1 MSHIVTNWLNDS
13 KLSLRVISKHCKC
26 TYAGFYNVIAGKTK
40 PSFRVMEGVK
50 TLSKEVVTPNDWLDY
65 HGSELVT
72 FFVDKKS
79 DNDTDFDGGHVDDNN
94 NNLNSE
100 NQ

>member
-13 KLSLRVISKHCKC
+13 KLSLRAISKHCKC
-26 TYAGFYNVIAGKTK
+26 TYAGFYNVISGKTK
-40 PSFRVMEGVK
+40 PNFRIMEGVK
-50 TLSKEVVTPNDWLDY
+50 TLSKEVITPNDWFNY

-72 FFVDKKS
+72 FFVDKKN
-79 DNDTDFDGGHVDDNN
+79 DNDLSFDGGHVDDDN